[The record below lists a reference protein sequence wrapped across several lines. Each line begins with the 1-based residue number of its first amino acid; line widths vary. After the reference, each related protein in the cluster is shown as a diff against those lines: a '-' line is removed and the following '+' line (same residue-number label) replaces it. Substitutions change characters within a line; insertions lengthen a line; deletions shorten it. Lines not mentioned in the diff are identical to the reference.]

1 MKMNRLFFRVMAVLL
16 AISAGLP
23 IMAQGVIVYK
33 KNGTF
38 EKFPYEQIDSIVTYN
53 YDDPDLVPATGDGKF
68 TVNGVT
74 FKMVFVEG
82 GTFFMGS
89 SRGEDI
95 EKPVHSVTLSDYMIG
110 ETEVTQELWKAVM
123 DDFPNPSYFIG
134 DVQRPVEQVSWDD
147 CQKFIEKLNEL
158 TGEHFS
164 LPTEAQW
171 EYAARGGKYSEDYQY
186 SGSNTIDGV
195 AWYISNSSSTTHPVK
210 TKQSNELGL
219 YDMSGNVLEWC
230 QDWFSGYTSSSVV
243 DPVGPSTRPG
253 SETGRVARGGSW
265 YVSFMDCTVSRR
277 TTLKPTVVGRN
288 LGFRL
293 ALPVFIK
300 NKNE

>member
-53 YDDPDLVPATGDGKF
+53 YDDPDPAPVTGDAEF
-68 TVNGVT
+68 TVNGAM
-74 FKMVFVEG
+74 FKMIFVEG
-82 GTFFMGS
+82 GTFSMGS
-89 SRGEDI
+89 DSGASD

-110 ETEVTQELWKAVM
+110 ETEVTQELWQAVM
-123 DDFPNPSYFIG
+123 GDNPSSFTG
-134 DVQRPVEQVSWDD
+134 DMQRPVESVYWND
-147 CQKFIEKLNEL
+147 CQYFIEKLNEL

-171 EYAARGGKYSEDYQY
+171 EYAARGGKYSEGYAY
-186 SGSNTIDGV
+186 SGSNTVDDV
-195 AWYISNSSSTTHPVK
+195 AWYYLNSSSSTHPVK
-210 TKQSNELGL
+210 TKQPNELGL
-219 YDMSGNVLEWC
+219 YDMTGNVQEWC
-230 QDWFSGYTSSSVV
+230 QDWYGNYSSSSVA
-243 DPVGPSTRPG
+243 DPVGPSSG
-253 SETGRVARGGSW
+253 DYRVLRGGAW
-265 YVSFMDCTVSRR
+265 YYSAVRVSDRSYLAPIGMEFT
-277 TTLKPTVVGRN
+277 K
-288 LGFRL
+288 GFRL
-293 ALPVFIK
+293 ALPVLIK